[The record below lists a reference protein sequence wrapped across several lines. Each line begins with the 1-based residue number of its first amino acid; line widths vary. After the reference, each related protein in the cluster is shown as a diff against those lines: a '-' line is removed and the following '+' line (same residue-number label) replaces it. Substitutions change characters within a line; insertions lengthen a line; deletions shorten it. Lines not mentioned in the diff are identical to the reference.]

1 MSPATVGTRSEGS
14 AGAIVAVRDGDG
26 WRREMHDPQSGTAS
40 PPHRQAHRLTAAR
53 EATFRTDGFL
63 LLSSIIQP
71 DLVASALDAVD
82 QMIYE
87 YEQEKPQAR
96 GGVYTIISTLL
107 KSGHTNNAFD
117 QLMVL
122 IFQHFVLKLPDLCA
136 LSV

>member
-1 MSPATVGTRSEGS
+1 MS
-14 AGAIVAVRDGDG
+14 
-26 WRREMHDPQSGTAS
+26 EMHDPQSGTAS
-40 PPHRQAHRLTAAR
+40 PPHRPAHRLTAAR

-96 GGVYTIISTLL
+96 GSVYTIISTLL

-122 IFQHFVLKLPDLCA
+122 IFQHFVLKLPD
-136 LSV
+136 